1 MDPEIIQLR
10 LNLNTFTLAEPK
22 KEVIKMK
29 TDKFAVTK
37 MKRNQVVNLI
47 LTYHYLF
54 PYVMNKTGS
63 KRDPTKVATRRRRPL
78 TKTPEQSK
86 PVKAGIPPASI
97 TITPELL
104 RLINQPN

>member
-1 MDPEIIQLR
+1 
-10 LNLNTFTLAEPK
+10 
-22 KEVIKMK
+22 
-29 TDKFAVTK
+29 

-47 LTYHYLF
+47 LTYYYLF
-54 PYVMNKTGS
+54 PHLMNNTGS

-78 TKTPEQSK
+78 TKTPKQSK
-86 PVKAGIPPASI
+86 PVKTGISPASI